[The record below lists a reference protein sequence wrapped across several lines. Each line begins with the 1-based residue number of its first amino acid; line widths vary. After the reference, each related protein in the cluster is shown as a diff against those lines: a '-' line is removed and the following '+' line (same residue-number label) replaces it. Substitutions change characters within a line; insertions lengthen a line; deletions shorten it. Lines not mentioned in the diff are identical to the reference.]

1 MKLSGTTLNNA
12 KFTNCKILGVT
23 FSECI
28 DFLFSVSFNNC
39 ILDYSSFQNKKM
51 HKTSFKDS
59 SLKGVNFTQ
68 TDLSTSAFTK
78 CDLES
83 AIFNQSNL
91 SSVDFSNANNFS
103 IDPELNR
110 LKKAKFSLQSLP
122 SLLSKHTIKVVY

>member
-1 MKLSGTTLNNA
+1 MNLGGTTLNNA
-12 KFTNCKILGVT
+12 QFTNSKILGLN

-28 DFLFSVSFNNC
+28 DFLFSVSFDNC
-39 ILDYSSFQNKKM
+39 ILDYSSFQGKKM
-51 HKTSFKDS
+51 NKTIFKDS

-68 TDLSTSAFTK
+68 TDLSASSFNN

-91 SSVDFSNANNFS
+91 SSVDFTNAHNFS
-103 IDPELNR
+103 IDPEYNS

-122 SLLSKHTIKVVY
+122 SLLSKYNIKVVY